1 MDLLIESL
9 LSKSNTSLHPGVHYL
24 NKRFTK
30 GTPLCIKRARY
41 KRTLFFFHSSF
52 FWNQK
57 IDLVASDSYWWLKC
71 YFHLLNGL
79 ERRKCV
85 HTVVAHFA
93 EFNGVVFFCLKKT
106 YNRCLVLINW
116 QHWRLRVDN
125 SVCNHTRDWQIG
137 LPLRG
142 CPILLITRMI
152 TGWIGLHSVPLPILI
167 AIMNN
172 TKIPQWS
179 LNVGK
184 PSIDKFWLK
193 FIFTLTII

>member
-1 MDLLIESL
+1 MDSRDEISHQ
-9 LSKSNTSLHPGVHYL
+9 SNKYEVKKYGQ
-24 NKRFTK
+24 
-30 GTPLCIKRARY
+30 C
-41 KRTLFFFHSSF
+41 
-52 FWNQK
+52 
-57 IDLVASDSYWWLKC
+57 AS
-71 YFHLLNGL
+71 
-79 ERRKCV
+79 CV

-93 EFNGVVFFCLKKT
+93 EFNVVVFFCPKKT

-152 TGWIGLHSVPLPILI
+152 TGWIGLHSVLLPILI

-179 LNVGK
+179 LNVRK
-184 PSIDKFWLK
+184 PSIEKFWFQFFLYTYHYIRLLSNECSSHRLQ
-193 FIFTLTII
+193 FF